1 MAEHLEW
8 SDIAIR
14 LALSLF
20 AEAVVGI
27 NRGERGRRAGL
38 RTTILVCLAAA
49 IAMIEVN
56 ILLPTA
62 GKPAGSFVVLD
73 LMRLPLGI
81 LSGMGFIGAGAIV
94 RRGNLVEGVTTAATI
109 WYATVMGLCFGG
121 GQLGLGLGALAL
133 GAFVLWC
140 LKWVEHRIGIPRRA
154 SLTVAFD
161 NGSAVEQQIA
171 ATLARAGYEVAGQSR
186 RFTVPGGCREVRYDL
201 RWRDHGERSPQAPGF
216 TDDLASRSDIQRL
229 EWRQAAPD

>member
-94 RRGNLVEGVTTAATI
+94 RRGDLVEGITTAATL
-109 WYATVMGLCFGG
+109 WYVTVMGLCFGG
-121 GQLGLGLGALAL
+121 GQLALGLAALAL
-133 GAFVLWC
+133 GAFILWC
-140 LKWVEHRIGIPRRA
+140 LKWAEHRIGIPRRA
-154 SLTVAFD
+154 SLEVAFAT
-161 NGSAVEQQIA
+161 GSPVEQQVYA
-171 ATLARAGYEVAGQSR
+171 ALAAAGYEVAGQSR
-186 RFTVPGGCREVRYDL
+186 SLSRHGECCEVRYDL
-201 RWRDHGERSPQAPGF
+201 RWRDFGRASDTPDFADELARR
-216 TDDLASRSDIQRL
+216 DDVDRL
-229 EWRQAAPD
+229 EWRQHSAD

>member
-94 RRGNLVEGVTTAATI
+94 RRGDLVEGITTAATL
-109 WYATVMGLCFGG
+109 WYVTVMGLCFGG
-121 GQLGLGLGALAL
+121 GQLALGLAALAL
-133 GAFVLWC
+133 GAFILWC

-154 SLTVAFD
+154 SLDGGVRHGQPGRAAGICRARRRGLRSCRAIAVAF
-161 NGSAVEQQIA
+161 AP
-171 ATLARAGYEVAGQSR
+171 R
-186 RFTVPGGCREVRYDL
+186 RVL
-201 RWRDHGERSPQAPGF
+201 RGP
-216 TDDLASRSDIQRL
+216 L
-229 EWRQAAPD
+229 